1 MMSFRRIAG
10 CLALLLAALAP
21 AGPARADEQ
30 LVDGIAAIVNNEA
43 ITCSQLREETDAIVQ
58 QLKASGMKRLPDI
71 AALKARTLD
80 ALIDKAVELQ
90 EAKKQGITVSDEEL
104 AKAIADVEEQ
114 NGLPAG
120 SLLDLLK
127 QRGVDVDRYKKTL
140 RDRLIISKLTNAEV
154 RSRLQVSEEAMR
166 EYYRKYLE
174 HPKPLREIRLASILV
189 ELPPDPTP
197 EQVEKARKRI
207 EAIRR
212 RIEAGED
219 FARLATLESDAPE
232 AARGGDM
239 GWFMPGSL
247 PPRFAAVFQLPKGA
261 VSPVIRSPAGFHLL
275 KVTDE
280 RWHEL
285 RKRGDAYDKVH
296 ARHILLKLND
306 AMSEEEKAR
315 IRKQAEQIAEEMKH
329 ASDEEFA
336 TRAREISQG
345 PSATK
350 GGDLGWFRRG
360 DMVPAF
366 EQAAFALKPGETSGV
381 VQTPFGLHIIRV
393 VERQHVDPNSFEAR
407 RHEIQNILMNVELQD
422 QLPRW
427 LAGLR
432 ARAVIER
439 RSCH

>member
-21 AGPARADEQ
+21 VGPARAEEQ

-58 QLKASGMKRLPDI
+58 QLKASGMKRLPDM

-127 QRGVDVDRYKKTL
+127 QRGVDVERYKKTL
-140 RDRLIISKLTNAEV
+140 RDRLVISKLTNAEV

-212 RIEAGED
+212 RIEAGEN

-280 RWHEL
+280 RWHEP

-407 RHEIQNILMNVELQD
+407 RDEIQNILMNVEMQD

>member
-21 AGPARADEQ
+21 AGPARAEEQ

-58 QLKASGMKRLPDI
+58 QLKASGMKRLPDM

-140 RDRLIISKLTNAEV
+140 RDRLVISKLTNAEV

-197 EQVEKARKRI
+197 EQVGKARQRI

-280 RWHEL
+280 RWHEPQ
-285 RKRGDAYDKVH
+285 KRGDAYDRVH

-393 VERQHVDPNSFEAR
+393 IERQHVDPNSFEAR
-407 RHEIQNILMNVELQD
+407 RDEIQNILMNVEMQD

>member
-21 AGPARADEQ
+21 AGSARADEQ

-58 QLKASGMKRLPDI
+58 QLKASGMKRLPDM

-127 QRGVDVDRYKKTL
+127 QRGVDVERYKKTL
-140 RDRLIISKLTNAEV
+140 RDRLVISKLTNAEV

-207 EAIRR
+207 DAIRR

-280 RWHEL
+280 RWHEPQ
-285 RKRGDAYDKVH
+285 KRGDAYDKVH

-381 VQTPFGLHIIRV
+381 VRTPFGLHIIRV
-393 VERQHVDPNSFEAR
+393 IERQHVDPNSFEAR
-407 RHEIQNILMNVELQD
+407 RDEIQNILMNVELQD

>member
-21 AGPARADEQ
+21 VGPARAEEQ

-58 QLKASGMKRLPDI
+58 QLKASGMKRLPDMD
-71 AALKARTLD
+71 ALKARTLD

-127 QRGVDVDRYKKTL
+127 QRGVDVERYKKTL
-140 RDRLIISKLTNAEV
+140 RDRLVISKLTNAEV

-239 GWFMPGSL
+239 GWFLPGSL
-247 PPRFAAVFQLPKGA
+247 PPRFAAVFQLSKGA

-280 RWHEL
+280 RWHEPQ
-285 RKRGDAYDKVH
+285 KRGDAYDKVH

-407 RHEIQNILMNVELQD
+407 RDEIQNILMNVEMQD

>member
-1 MMSFRRIAG
+1 MMRFRGIAG
-10 CLALLLAALAP
+10 CLAVLFATCMA
-21 AGPARADEQ
+21 AGPVRADGE

-43 ITCSQLREETDAIVQ
+43 ITCLQLQEETDVILQRLRDA
-58 QLKASGMKRLPDI
+58 GMKRLPDM
-71 AALKARTLD
+71 AALRARTLN
-80 ALIDKAVELQ
+80 ALIDKAVQLQ
-90 EAKKQGITVSDEEL
+90 EARKQGISVSDEEV
-104 AKAIADVEEQ
+104 AKAIADVEER

-120 SLLDLLK
+120 SLPDLLR
-127 QRGVDVDRYKKTL
+127 QRGVDVARYKQTL
-140 RDRLIISKLTNAEV
+140 RDRLIISKLSDAEV

-166 EYYRKYLE
+166 EYYRKYMA
-174 HPKPLREIRLASILV
+174 HPKPLREIRLAGILV
-189 ELPPDPTP
+189 SLPPDPTP
-197 EQVEKARKRI
+197 EQVTRARRRI
-207 EAIRR
+207 EALRR

-219 FARLATLESDAPE
+219 FARLAALESDAPE
-232 AARGGDM
+232 AAAGGDM

-247 PPRFAAVFQLPKGA
+247 PPRFSPVFRLPKGG
-261 VSPVIRSPAGFHLL
+261 VSPVIRSPAGFHVL
-275 KVTDE
+275 KVVDE
-280 RWHEL
+280 RWHEP
-285 RKRGDAYDKVH
+285 KRRAGAYDRVH
-296 ARHILLKLND
+296 ARHILLKFND
-306 AMSEEEKAR
+306 SMSEEEKAR
-315 IRKQAEQIAEEMKH
+315 LRKLAKQIAEEMKD

-345 PSATK
+345 PSAAK

-407 RHEIQNILMNVELQD
+407 RDEIQNILMNVELQD

-439 RSCH
+439 RSCR

>member
-58 QLKASGMKRLPDI
+58 QLKASGMKRLPDMD
-71 AALKARTLD
+71 ALKARTLD

-127 QRGVDVDRYKKTL
+127 QRGVDVERYKKTL
-140 RDRLIISKLTNAEV
+140 RDRLVISKLTNAEV

-280 RWHEL
+280 RWHEPQ
-285 RKRGDAYDKVH
+285 KRGDAYDKVH

-393 VERQHVDPNSFEAR
+393 IERQHVDPNSFEAR
-407 RHEIQNILMNVELQD
+407 RDEIQNILMNVEMQD

>member
-1 MMSFRRIAG
+1 MNIDRSIVR
-10 CLALLLAALAP
+10 CLALLASLMLAAFP
-21 AGPARADEQ
+21 VRADEE

-43 ITCSQLREETDAIVQ
+43 ITCSQLAEETDALIR
-58 QLKASGMKRLPDI
+58 QLKDSGMTRLPDRRQI
-71 AALKARTLD
+71 EARTLD
-80 ALIDKAVELQ
+80 ALITKAVELQ
-90 EAKKQGITVSDEEL
+90 EAKKQQITVSDEEL
-104 AKAIADVEEQ
+104 AKAIAGVEEQ

-120 SLLDLLK
+120 SLLDLLRE
-127 QRGVDVDRYKKTL
+127 RGVDVEHYKKTL
-140 RDRLIISKLTNAEV
+140 RERLIINKLTNAEV
-154 RSRLQVSEEAMR
+154 RSRLQVSEESMR
-166 EYYRKYLE
+166 EYYRKYME
-174 HPKPLREIRLASILV
+174 HPKPLREIHLAAILV
-189 ELPPDPTP
+189 ALPPDPTP
-197 EQVEKARKRI
+197 EQVKKARQRI
-207 EAIRR
+207 EGLRR

-219 FARLATLESDAPE
+219 FARLATLESDGPE

-239 GWFMPGSL
+239 GWFLPGSL
-247 PPRFAAVFQLPKGA
+247 PPRFSAVFELPKGA
-261 VSPVIRSPAGFHLL
+261 VSPIIRSPAGFHLL

-280 RWHEL
+280 RWHQPK
-285 RKRGDAYDKVH
+285 KRADAYDRVH
-296 ARHILLKLND
+296 ARHILLKLD
-306 AMSEEEKAR
+306 DSMSEKEKAR

-345 PSATK
+345 PSASK

-366 EQAAFALKPGETSGV
+366 EKAAFALKPGETSGV

-393 VERQHVDPNSFEAR
+393 IERQHVDPDSFEAKR
-407 RHEIQNILMNVELQD
+407 DEIQNILMNVEMQE

-439 RSCH
+439 RSCR

>member
-21 AGPARADEQ
+21 AGSARADEQ

-58 QLKASGMKRLPDI
+58 QLKASGMKRLPDM

-280 RWHEL
+280 RWHEPQ
-285 RKRGDAYDKVH
+285 KRGDAYDKVH

-381 VQTPFGLHIIRV
+381 VRTPFGLHIIRV
-393 VERQHVDPNSFEAR
+393 IERQHVDPNSFEAR
-407 RHEIQNILMNVELQD
+407 RDEIQNILMNVELQD